1 MHIMYEIIIM
11 AKWYLTMK
19 KFIKC
24 VAVAIIFTEA
34 FFVGVG
40 IGVVKDR
47 IVSKENV
54 SVANS
59 GNWGL
64 GFGAEGTKPTG
75 TESADTLK
83 EYDAYYMAQSDEKI
97 LYLTFDCGYENGNTP
112 AILKALKK
120 HKVPATFFVVGHF
133 INENEDLIKQMV
145 KEGHNVGNHT
155 FNHPN
160 VIGMSEEQ
168 FGKELSMVS
177 DKFKEITGKEMT
189 RFYRAPQGK
198 LSFDNLKMAQKLG
211 YKTFFWSLA
220 YVDWNTDAQP
230 TKEEAFSKLLTRVH
244 PGAIVLLHNTSSTN
258 GEILDELLEKWEDM
272 GYKFGKLQDIK

>member
-1 MHIMYEIIIM
+1 MFSIAFATSGEGLFLVMIIKEIYVYR
-11 AKWYLTMK
+11 WCFTGNLPSPRT
-19 KFIKC
+19 KC
-24 VAVAIIFTEA
+24 
-34 FFVGVG
+34 G
-40 IGVVKDR
+40 
-47 IVSKENV
+47 
-54 SVANS
+54 
-59 GNWGL
+59 
-64 GFGAEGTKPTG
+64 
-75 TESADTLK
+75 
-83 EYDAYYMAQSDEKI
+83 
-97 LYLTFDCGYENGNTP
+97 
-112 AILKALKK
+112 
-120 HKVPATFFVVGHF
+120 
-133 INENEDLIKQMV
+133 
-145 KEGHNVGNHT
+145 NVGNHT

-189 RFYRAPQGK
+189 KFYRAPQGK

>member
-1 MHIMYEIIIM
+1 M
-11 AKWYLTMK
+11 AKRLLVICTLL
-19 KFIKC
+19 C
-24 VAVAIIFTEA
+24 LDL
-34 FFVGVG
+34 FVFVL
-40 IGVVKDR
+40 IYESNVEDSVKA
-47 IVSKENV
+47 STTFYENV
-54 SVANS
+54 IA
-59 GNWGL
+59 
-64 GFGAEGTKPTG
+64 
-75 TESADTLK
+75 
-83 EYDAYYMAQSDEKI
+83 
-97 LYLTFDCGYENGNTP
+97 LTFDDGPHGTYTKELLEG
-112 AILKALKK
+112 LKK
-120 HKVPATFFVVGHF
+120 REVVASFFILGEHIEGNEELLLQMKEDGH
-133 INENEDLIKQMV
+133 LI
-145 KEGHNVGNHT
+145 GNHT

-189 RFYRAPQGK
+189 KFYRAPQGK

-272 GYKFGKLQDIK
+272 GYKVGKLQDIK